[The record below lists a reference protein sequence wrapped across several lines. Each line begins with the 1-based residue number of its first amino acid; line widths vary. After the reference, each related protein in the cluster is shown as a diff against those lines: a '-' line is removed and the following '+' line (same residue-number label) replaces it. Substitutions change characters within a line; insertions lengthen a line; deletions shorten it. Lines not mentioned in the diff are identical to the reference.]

1 MPSLH
6 RRRAIALATLPL
18 LSLPSWAQT
27 GAASPSP
34 PAAAR
39 ASRADSGFMEQAAQN
54 GHAEIEA
61 SRLAVQRASDPQVQ
75 RFAQTMVEEHTRLAE
90 ELAALAR
97 AKGVNLPREASML
110 QRGRLKLLSTSEGDT
125 FNRRYVETFGI
136 GAHEDTIKLFD
147 KAAARA
153 DDPDVKAFA
162 SRGLPGL
169 QRHLT
174 MAKELPPPKGS
185 ASKGS

>member
-1 MPSLH
+1 M
-6 RRRAIALATLPL
+6 
-18 LSLPSWAQT
+18 
-27 GAASPSP
+27 
-34 PAAAR
+34 
-39 ASRADSGFMEQAAQN
+39 D
-54 GHAEIEA
+54 
-61 SRLAVQRASDPQVQ
+61 
-75 RFAQTMVEEHTRLAE
+75 
-90 ELAALAR
+90 
-97 AKGVNLPREASML
+97 LPREASML
-110 QRGRLKLLSTSEGDT
+110 QRGRLKLLSTSAGDT

-136 GAHEDTIKLFD
+136 GAHEDAIKLFD